1 MSTKTTWLCSPRTIG
16 PGLAMLLVVDLM
28 ARAAAGQSTSSNA
41 DAGREANNP
50 GSSPARV
57 DGDGGSRD
65 AGSPS
70 SDKGDLAAH
79 HPDVGDAAA
88 PDGAKSETPEAAN
101 SGGSTPPAS
110 DAGATPPPPSQ
121 ATPPEDTEGA
131 SELSTVVVTGT
142 RRSERTVF
150 ESNVPVDVV
159 AATSLHTVPSSDLND
174 KIAATVPS
182 YSVQRLP
189 LSDGAIFNRPAT
201 LRGLSPDQT
210 LVLINGKRRHRSA
223 YIDVT
228 AMGAQAVD
236 LAEIPLAAIDHVE
249 VLRDGASAQYGS
261 DAIAGVINII
271 LKDKPGFDGYLQA
284 GQYYAGD
291 GANYLLGANQGFA
304 LGDRGSINISA
315 EGNIGD
321 ATSRSNQRPNA
332 WALIQNGNAAIQQPV
347 VQRFG
352 LPDTKS
358 FLAFVNAKYK
368 LAPAAE
374 LYAFGSFGYIW
385 GENDFNWRTPT
396 QGSVFTSGQD
406 SATLAKNLAAL
417 PPAYQSWYSN
427 ASQGLLYPG
436 GFTPKFS
443 ATSLDTSVVAGVRG
457 DLAPSLTWDLS
468 GRYGRNHILYKIR
481 DTINA
486 SEGLYSPTEFNDG
499 TKTQTEYAGNLDF
512 NYLWASGLV
521 PQPINVAFGAE
532 TRYEEYAAGLGDADS
547 YALGPLS
554 KLGLSGG
561 SNGFFGTGPT
571 QAGTWGRTSFAGY
584 VDLDADLTSKLN
596 VGAALRGEDYT
607 DVGGTVNGKLS
618 SRYSVLSNLN
628 VRGAISTGFR
638 APTPGQANLTNTNQF
653 PSPDGSQIMTNGTIP
668 STNPIAALVGGKPL
682 KPEQSV
688 NFSLGFVTEP
698 LKKLTLSA
706 DGYLIYVTD
715 RLGLS
720 QSYSL
725 TPDQQTGLV
734 NSGVAAAQGLTS
746 FNFFV
751 NGFNTQTA
759 GLDVVLSYTADLHES
774 GQLIFTGAANANDTK
789 ILSYQAGVIGPYQRI
804 YIEKRLPKYT
814 ENLSVEYD
822 IGKFGIK
829 ARARNYGSWTWAASS
844 YAPLDANGNL
854 TMVQEIGERCFFDLS
869 ASYLIFPAT
878 TLTVGADNVFDTY
891 TEKALYPNTPQAAAA
906 GQIPS
911 TGNKY
916 PTSAPY
922 PLNGGFYYARL
933 GVKF

>member
-1 MSTKTTWLCSPRTIG
+1 MAIV
-16 PGLAMLLVVDLM
+16 LVVDLV
-28 ARAAAGQSTSSNA
+28 ARAAAGQPASPGTDPAHEASDGGVPPTHQNGDGGTGEVAPSNA
-41 DAGREANNP
+41 DKGESATHHGNVGDAGAPDAARPDTRETPNAERATP
-50 GSSPARV
+50 TAA
-57 DGDGGSRD
+57 D
-65 AGSPS
+65 AGSAEPPS
-70 SDKGDLAAH
+70 
-79 HPDVGDAAA
+79 PVV
-88 PDGAKSETPEAAN
+88 
-101 SGGSTPPAS
+101 
-110 DAGATPPPPSQ
+110 PPPP
-121 ATPPEDTEGA
+121 ENDEGA

-150 ESNVPVDVV
+150 DSNVPVDVV
-159 AATSLHTVPSSDLND
+159 QASSLHNVPSSDLND

-182 YSVQRLP
+182 YSVARLP
-189 LSDGAIFNRPAT
+189 MADGAIFNRPAT

-291 GANYLLGANQGFA
+291 GANYLIGANQGFK
-304 LGDRGSINISA
+304 LGDSGSINFSA

-332 WALIQNGNAAIQQPV
+332 WALIQGGNAAIQQPA

-358 FLAFVNAKYK
+358 VLAFVNAKYR

-374 LYAFGSFGYIW
+374 LYAFGSFGYLW
-385 GENDFNWRTPT
+385 GEGDFNWRNPT

-406 SATLAKNLAAL
+406 PKTLAGNLAGL
-417 PPAYQSWYSN
+417 PSAYQNWYSQ

-443 ATSLDTSVVAGVRG
+443 ATSLDGSLVAGVRG

-468 GRYGRNHILYKIR
+468 GRYGINHIAYKIR

-486 SEGLYSPTEFNDG
+486 SEGPYSPTEFNDG
-499 TKTQTEYAGNLDF
+499 TKEQTEYAGNLDF
-512 NYLWASGLV
+512 NYLWASGIV
-521 PQPINVAFGAE
+521 PKPVNVAFGAE
-532 TRYEEYAAGLGDADS
+532 TRHEQYSSGVGDPDS

-561 SNGFFGTGPT
+561 SNGYFGTGPT
-571 QAGTWGRTSFAGY
+571 QAGTWDRTSVAGY
-584 VDLDADLTSKLN
+584 VDLDADLSSKWN

-607 DVGGTVNGKLS
+607 DVGGTVTGKLS
-618 SRYSVLSNLN
+618 SRYSALSNLN
-628 VRGAISTGFR
+628 FRGAVSTGFR
-638 APTPGQANLTNTNQF
+638 APTPGQANLTNTNQM
-653 PSPDGSQIMTNGTIP
+653 PSNDGSQILTNGTIP
-668 STNPIAALVGGKPL
+668 STNPIAEMVGGKAL

-698 LKKLTLSA
+698 LKKLTFSA

-725 TPDQQTGLV
+725 TPDQQSSLV

-751 NGFNTQTA
+751 NGYNTQTA
-759 GLDVVLSYTADLHES
+759 GVDLVLSYTADLHDS
-774 GQLIFTGAANANDTK
+774 GQLIFTGAANVNDTK

-804 YIEKRLPKYT
+804 YIEKRLPKYN
-814 ENLSVEYD
+814 ENVTVEYD
-822 IGKFGIK
+822 IAKFGFK
-829 ARARNYGSWTWAASS
+829 ARARNYGSWTWAASA

-854 TMVQEIGERCFFDLS
+854 TEVQEIGERCFFDLS
-869 ASYLIFPAT
+869 ASYQIVAGT
-878 TLTVGADNVFDTY
+878 TLTVGADNIFDTY
-891 TEKALYPNTPQAAAA
+891 TEKALYPNTPQAAAT

-916 PTSAPY
+916 PTQAPY